1 MKEEF
6 VDVVHAGDEIVAHA
20 TRKEC
25 HKHGLRHRIVHVII
39 TNGNKIYVQ
48 RRSTKKDIYPGYYEA
63 SLSGHVRKGETYLQA
78 AKRELKEELGI
89 KQGRLKKLGTF
100 VYETRKEHAV
110 CAVFLM
116 EDFKGEITLDKEE
129 VASGTWRTKLPQKLT
144 PGTKYCAFLL

>member
-1 MKEEF
+1 MKEEQ

-39 TNGNKIYVQ
+39 TQGDKVYVQ

-63 SLSGHVRKGETYLQA
+63 SLSGHVRRGESYEQA
-78 AKRELKEELGI
+78 AKRELKEELGV

-100 VYETRKEHAV
+100 VYETRKEHAM
-110 CAVFLM
+110 CAVFLLQ
-116 EDFKGEITLDKEE
+116 DYQGEITLDKEE
-129 VASGTWRTKLPQKLT
+129 VASGTWRKTLPQKLT